1 MHQHNHSHS
10 HDFDYKVEKGKEY
23 NITIKVAIP
32 YVEYNAVFEGIL
44 SEMSQNVK
52 VPGFRPGK
60 APKSK
65 VAEVVGSKAASH
77 ALDHLLPEI
86 TENILEKEDLTPITQ
101 VQYSVDSLS
110 VEEGLKFSVMFVEY
124 PEVKLANLEK
134 LKVKLDTKAVET
146 TDQEILDVIN
156 RLLNKK
162 EEEKLKLEDITDEM
176 AKDLKIDGVETVTD
190 LKEKI
195 SNRLKT
201 SKETEK
207 QRQFEDEVMKAAIAA
222 STIPLPALVLDTRIS
237 GMVEEYKSK
246 ISELNVNLEDF
257 LKAQG
262 LTEESLREQK
272 KVEAEQSLKQ
282 EMLLNE
288 IAKKYNLLPEVA
300 DIDAEINA
308 ISDANTK
315 AQLQTPAGRRFVMAT
330 LLQQR
335 SFNKLLE
342 IVKANQK

>member
-1 MHQHNHSHS
+1 MHQHNHSH
-10 HDFDYKVEKGKEY
+10 DFTYKVEKGKEY
-23 NITIKVAIP
+23 NITINVTVP
-32 YVEYNAVFEGIL
+32 YVEYNSVFEGIL
-44 SEMSQNVK
+44 SEMAEGVK
-52 VPGFRPGK
+52 IPGFRPGK

-65 VAEVVGSKAASH
+65 IAEVVGSKAASH

-86 TENILEKEDLTPITQ
+86 TENILNKEDINPITQ
-101 VQYSVDSLS
+101 VQYSVDALS
-110 VEEGLKFSVMFVEY
+110 VEDGLKFSIIFVEY

-134 LKVKLDTKAVET
+134 LKVKSDAKEVEV

-162 EEEKLKLEDITDEM
+162 EEEKLKFEDITDEM
-176 AKDLKIDGVETVTD
+176 AKDLKIDEVSSVSD

-201 SKETEK
+201 SKETER
-207 QRQFEDEVMKAAIAA
+207 QRKFEDEVMKAAIEA
-222 STIPLPALVLDTRIS
+222 STIPLPALVIDTRIS

-246 ISELNVNLEDF
+246 IAELNVNLEDF

-288 IAKKYNLLPEVA
+288 VAKKYNLIPELA
-300 DIDAEINA
+300 DVDAEINA

-315 AQLQTPAGRRFVMAT
+315 AQLQTTAGRRFVMAT